1 MSGKNQSGYVRTYE
15 LVKDRLKT
23 CDLAEAAARLGFA
36 PPVNGVLEAEF
47 LGETYRISRD
57 GVTGAGETV
66 GENLTGPEDAK
77 DDRFVEKSLLIYYLT
92 SKGSGDPKEDYLFA
106 GQFIRNFASSGGQR
120 ELSWQ
125 LRALEDQ
132 YNGQTDAFRKTM
144 EKLGASPVQ
153 SKKEGLY
160 IWEYPAFPKIRVQ
173 ICYYEADEEDP
184 CAIQIKF
191 DSGASRYLEF
201 ESLAFLQGSVIKKLR
216 RCAA

>member
-1 MSGKNQSGYVRTYE
+1 MSGKDQSGYVRTYE

-36 PPVNGVLEAEF
+36 PPVDDVLEAEF
-47 LGETYRISRD
+47 LGETYRVNRD
-57 GVTGAGETV
+57 GVTGAVET
-66 GENLTGPEDAK
+66 D

-132 YNGQTDAFRKTM
+132 YNGQTEAFQKVM

-153 SKKEGLY
+153 SRKEGLY

>member
-1 MSGKNQSGYVRTYE
+1 M
-15 LVKDRLKT
+15 
-23 CDLAEAAARLGFA
+23 
-36 PPVNGVLEAEF
+36 
-47 LGETYRISRD
+47 
-57 GVTGAGETV
+57 
-66 GENLTGPEDAK
+66 
-77 DDRFVEKSLLIYYLT
+77 
-92 SKGSGDPKEDYLFA
+92 FA